1 MSHSNS
7 IKTQGFV
14 TFGQCA
20 DPELTLFRVNTDVPL
35 QQALEQASTLLY
47 YAKKLALDAAMEEQ
61 GERYA
66 WAAYFLAEMGKAVI
80 DDVGWGQEG
89 FGVKATSYG
98 VDRDAAYCWL
108 VSGACLI

>member
-1 MSHSNS
+1 MSHSTP

-20 DPELTLFRVNTDVPL
+20 DLELTLFRVNADVPL

-80 DDVGWGQEG
+80 DDVCLGLGGRGAEG
-89 FGVKATSYG
+89 
-98 VDRDAAYCWL
+98 
-108 VSGACLI
+108 GALS

>member
-20 DPELTLFRVNTDVPL
+20 DPELTLFRVNADVPL
-35 QQALEQASTLLY
+35 EQALEQASTLLY

-80 DDVGWGQEG
+80 DDVGGGGEGERSWGE
-89 FGVKATSYG
+89 V
-98 VDRDAAYCWL
+98 L
-108 VSGACLI
+108 VNGEILT

>member
-1 MSHSNS
+1 MSSS
-7 IKTQGFV
+7 ASVKTLGFV

-20 DPELTLFRVNTDVPL
+20 DPELTLFRVNADVPL

-80 DDVGWGQEG
+80 DDVGLGLGKRDGEG
-89 FGVKATSYG
+89 GILS
-98 VDRDAAYCWL
+98 
-108 VSGACLI
+108 

>member
-1 MSHSNS
+1 MSNS
-7 IKTQGFV
+7 TPIKTQGFV

-20 DPELTLFRVNTDVPL
+20 DPELTLFRVNAGVPL

-80 DDVGWGQEG
+80 DDVGLGVGGRGLEG
-89 FGVKATSYG
+89 APLS
-98 VDRDAAYCWL
+98 
-108 VSGACLI
+108 

>member
-14 TFGQCA
+14 TFGQCT
-20 DPELTLFRVNTDVPL
+20 DPELTLFRVNADVPL

-47 YAKKLALDAAMEEQ
+47 YAKKLALDAAMEQQ

-80 DDVGWGQEG
+80 DDVGLGLRQSNG
-89 FGVKATSYG
+89 DVKIS
-98 VDRDAAYCWL
+98 L
-108 VSGACLI
+108 

>member
-20 DPELTLFRVNTDVPL
+20 DPELTLFRVNADVPL

-47 YAKKLALDAAMEEQ
+47 YAKKLALDAAMDEQ
-61 GERYA
+61 GSGMRGLRTF
-66 WAAYFLAEMGKAVI
+66 WRR
-80 DDVGWGQEG
+80 WG
-89 FGVKATSYG
+89 
-98 VDRDAAYCWL
+98 RR
-108 VSGACLI
+108 

>member
-1 MSHSNS
+1 MSNS
-7 IKTQGFV
+7 TPIKTQGFV

-20 DPELTLFRVNTDVPL
+20 DPELTLFRVNADVPL

-66 WAAYFLAEMGKAVI
+66 WASHFLAEMGKAAI
-80 DDVGWGQEG
+80 DDVCLGLGRRGAEG
-89 FGVKATSYG
+89 
-98 VDRDAAYCWL
+98 DAL
-108 VSGACLI
+108 G

>member
-20 DPELTLFRVNTDVPL
+20 DPELTLFRVNADVPL

-80 DDVGWGQEG
+80 DDAGLGLRERG
-89 FGVKATSYG
+89 
-98 VDRDAAYCWL
+98 
-108 VSGACLI
+108 SGGSTLS

>member
-1 MSHSNS
+1 MSQSTP

-14 TFGQCA
+14 TFGNCA
-20 DPELTLFRVNTDVPL
+20 DPELTLFRVNADVPL

-80 DDVGWGQEG
+80 DDVELGLRERG
-89 FGVKATSYG
+89 
-98 VDRDAAYCWL
+98 
-108 VSGACLI
+108 SGGSTLS

>member
-1 MSHSNS
+1 MSTATP
-7 IKTQGFV
+7 IKTLGVV
-14 TFGQCA
+14 TFGNCA
-20 DPELTLFRVNTDVPL
+20 DPQLKLFRVNADVPL

-80 DDVGWGQEG
+80 DDVGL
-89 FGVKATSYG
+89 GVEERA
-98 VDRDAAYCWL
+98 V
-108 VSGACLI
+108 